1 MPRWG
6 LPLAWEGRRNR
17 GIRGNKDLAMHSAP
31 EDKTVREFRHML
43 LWPLQLRR
51 LGRASPFKNPWEALR
66 ASPGPWKEVKDNL
79 LVDDDSCQI
88 GYREFV
94 YFLPYVQRFLY
105 GFGEADAQTPSSLQ
119 IFKREDI
126 AKAHVRLCEDGAPIE
141 FDVERLRLIF
151 FYDVDIAL
159 LAF

>member
-1 MPRWG
+1 MP
-6 LPLAWEGRRNR
+6 
-17 GIRGNKDLAMHSAP
+17 AP
-31 EDKTVREFRHML
+31 EDKIVRESRHML

-51 LGRASPFKNPWEALR
+51 LNRGCGYAHPWEVLR
-66 ASPGPWKEVKDNL
+66 DQPGPWKEVKDNL

-105 GFGEADAQTPSSLQ
+105 GFGESDSQTPRSLQ
-119 IFKREDI
+119 ISKRDDI
-126 AKAHVRLCEDGAPIE
+126 ARVHVRLSEDAMPLE
-141 FDVERLRLIF
+141 LDVARLRLIF

-159 LAF
+159 LALEVV